1 VRNQKIK
8 ELTEINF
15 SFIKTPISKP
25 PFETVRNAGKALGI
39 GKRSKPEIVIEK
51 DSDEPAV
58 PFNGNCDEVTQS
70 KVVRSPRGRK
80 RKRSGGPG
88 QSSSKFPALEQ
99 QLKKAVPETLPP
111 VEGEKKTQPVQ
122 EMQLQI
128 KTEPVDPDEQHEKE
142 EEKEATFPE
151 CPPSLEETRKSPTM
165 SPPKKKSKSTA
176 RKSTTQ
182 KWFKSRTSSTG

>member
-70 KVVRSPRGRK
+70 KVVEFFSLLPLEA
-80 RKRSGGPG
+80 
-88 QSSSKFPALEQ
+88 KFQAQ
-99 QLKKAVPETLPP
+99 VFST
-111 VEGEKKTQPVQ
+111 VVQ
-122 EMQLQI
+122 ER
-128 KTEPVDPDEQHEKE
+128 
-142 EEKEATFPE
+142 
-151 CPPSLEETRKSPTM
+151 ET
-165 SPPKKKSKSTA
+165 
-176 RKSTTQ
+176 
-182 KWFKSRTSSTG
+182 